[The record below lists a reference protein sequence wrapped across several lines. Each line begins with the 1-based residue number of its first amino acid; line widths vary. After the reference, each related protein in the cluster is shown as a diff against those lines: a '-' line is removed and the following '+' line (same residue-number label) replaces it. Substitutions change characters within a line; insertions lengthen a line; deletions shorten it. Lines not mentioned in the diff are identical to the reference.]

1 MGTTVISQYLHRP
14 NTTELGKGNTHEYYL
29 LVASEYNLRAI
40 FPPTI
45 EVNVKDANSGNIYPL
60 KATSGDEFRIN
71 QMGPIYRDFNMG
83 AGDEVAFTA
92 IQRGGQTSIF
102 FTITTYNRVV
112 LISSKKGV
120 EIVNIE
126 RLEPYKISDGKF
138 EITLG
143 TKHNASKVKIEFKN
157 AQKKRD
163 DSPNE
168 TNYYTVSVD
177 GIALSNKTYYLTLSE
192 DASLDQLPKATF
204 NTIEIEDNDLIQTS
218 ENLDNGKYLPNDN
231 LNHIIIDILDENPN
245 QTEYDDLQVLIKKYK
260 DEILATFTNDNKG
273 SVNTASFAYLKLF
286 KLFNEHH
293 LSVRQIEDLLKQ
305 ENLYPK
311 SGSGSGI
318 GPLFNIVKALL
329 NNDVCGIRIYETK
342 KTPSANKPQITK
354 SSTPEQTIYFG
365 SPGTGKSFGVKA
377 DLKKYGIIE
386 DPKEGE
392 QKAGCDR
399 LFRTTFHPDTDYA
412 AFVGAYK
419 PTVNNGT
426 IINKRLT
433 EEELADIYMQK
444 VLPSQSQGT
453 EHQEARIK
461 FGIDYC
467 ELFNGTI
474 ASYDI
479 NHILEL
485 AGVAEEAN
493 NSGNR
498 AGKTYVS
505 YGVNIGSSSK
515 KTKTQSTINYEF
527 VPQAFTKAYVKAW
540 ELTDKGI
547 PVCLIIEE
555 INRGNC
561 AQIFGDLFQLLD
573 RKDDGYSE
581 YPVEADTDLYNYLI
595 GLEGW
600 SDKHPGIENGLC
612 LPPNLHIIATMNT
625 SDQSLFPMDSA
636 FKRRWEWRY
645 IPTKVNADATKML
658 KIYCKNEEVIYNQ
671 EVQEKKLKIGMYEYN
686 WSKFLKA
693 INARI
698 KEATH
703 SDDKQLG
710 FWFVK
715 TPNNSNEIK
724 IETFVS
730 KVIFYLW
737 NDVFK
742 DYGKKKTNPFAYKD
756 AKGEWYICPF
766 SSFFDQDT
774 GEINLGSIHGFL
786 YNIDLI
792 PDLEPDAAAAAEE
805 SMQNP
810 LADVE

>member
-1 MGTTVISQYLHRP
+1 MPKYLFTSDQRISQ
-14 NTTELGKGNTHEYYL
+14 L
-29 LVASEYNLRAI
+29 L
-40 FPPTI
+40 P
-45 EVNVKDANSGNIYPL
+45 
-60 KATSGDEFRIN
+60 
-71 QMGPIYRDFNMG
+71 
-83 AGDEVAFTA
+83 
-92 IQRGGQTSIF
+92 
-102 FTITTYNRVV
+102 
-112 LISSKKGV
+112 
-120 EIVNIE
+120 
-126 RLEPYKISDGKF
+126 
-138 EITLG
+138 
-143 TKHNASKVKIEFKN
+143 
-157 AQKKRD
+157 
-163 DSPNE
+163 
-168 TNYYTVSVD
+168 
-177 GIALSNKTYYLTLSE
+177 
-192 DASLDQLPKATF
+192 
-204 NTIEIEDNDLIQTS
+204 
-218 ENLDNGKYLPNDN
+218 
-231 LNHIIIDILDENPN
+231 
-245 QTEYDDLQVLIKKYK
+245 LIKKVANLIDRGGSVSSISDKSENNNAATLKFYYNLQEGTEICGLAASNPIHAVRNFVLKFQFPNVRTPESFKDSLSEHALFAPFRTVVKTLYK
-260 DEILATFTNDNKG
+260 MAEKSSDGCSSIGFEEILYYMFCNKSVFSNPVIDYEQLIKDIYNGRRVGTNLGPLISKVLEWKQYG
-273 SVNTASFAYLKLF
+273 
-286 KLFNEHH
+286 
-293 LSVRQIEDLLKQ
+293 RQIGELMTVLSYSSRAFTISKRTIYFSLKSEWYKSDKEYINSILQFKYIWLPSNSLDYTLSTKEYIAYMDTKQTSFNVIDLEAIARSGKKEDLPNKDI
-305 ENLYPK
+305 
-311 SGSGSGI
+311 GS
-318 GPLFNIVKALL
+318 N
-329 NNDVCGIRIYETK
+329 
-342 KTPSANKPQITK
+342 
-354 SSTPEQTIYFG
+354 TIYFG
-365 SPGTGKSFGVKA
+365 SPGTGKSYGVK
-377 DLKKYGIIE
+377 KHIRKYGIIE
-386 DPKEGE
+386 DPENGE
-392 QKAGCDR
+392 TKVGSER

-412 AFVGAYK
+412 SFVGSYK
-419 PTVNNGT
+419 PTLIGSEKSA
-426 IINKRLT
+426 ILHS
-433 EEELADIYMQK
+433 EEELAAIYK
-444 VLPSQSQGT
+444 EEVLPSQNDGT
-453 EHQEARIK
+453 KHQEACIK
-461 FGIDYC
+461 FGIDYFDH
-467 ELFNGTI
+467 FNGDV
-474 ASYDI
+474 ASYEI
-479 NHILEL
+479 NNILGL
-485 AGVAEEAN
+485 ADDPEENN
-493 NSGNR
+493 NSGDR
-498 AGKTYVS
+498 SGKTYVS

-527 VPQAFTKAYVKAW
+527 VPQVFTKAYVKAW

-658 KIYCKNEEVIYNQ
+658 KINCKNEEVIYNQ

-786 YNIDLI
+786 YNLDLI